1 MSLLLIFEILGIL
14 VNTLTTDERYS
25 LRNSEKLPQPIHM
38 QLCNEQIIFP
48 QFLVQYLKLTSN

>member
-25 LRNSEKLPQPIHM
+25 LCNSEKLPQPIHM
-38 QLCNEQIIFP
+38 QLYNEQIIFP